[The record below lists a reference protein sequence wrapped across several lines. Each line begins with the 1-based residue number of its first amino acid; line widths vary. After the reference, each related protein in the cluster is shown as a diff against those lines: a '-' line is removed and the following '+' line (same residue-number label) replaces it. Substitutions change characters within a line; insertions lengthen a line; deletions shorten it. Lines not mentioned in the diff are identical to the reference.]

1 MKIKEIKEGLID
13 SGTLIGMPALFIVLA
28 KADEEGTVK
37 GVDELLEAV
46 RNSLKRY
53 VVVSGGMASQLEELK
68 FLLSGIEDLYCRI
81 VIESDGCEALDLDA
95 DLYSIS
101 IGPREAWP
109 TENINAYV
117 SAGRIVELKICLCDE
132 IDVRETLIA
141 LSNHD
146 LPRTAIYFLPAGED
160 LESYRGNA
168 AFLAAECL
176 KYGFRFGERLKFTLE
191 E

>member
-1 MKIKEIKEGLID
+1 MKIKETKEGLID
-13 SGTLIGMPALFIVLA
+13 SGSLIGMPAFFITLTD
-28 KADEEGTVK
+28 ADEKGVQK

-46 RNSLKRY
+46 KNSLKRY
-53 VVVSGGMASQLEELK
+53 VVVSGGMASQSEELK
-68 FLLSGIEDLYCRI
+68 VLLSGIEDLYCRT
-81 VIESDGCEALDLDA
+81 VIESDGSEALDLEA

-109 TENINAYV
+109 TENINVFV
-117 SAGRIVELKICLCDE
+117 SAGRIVELKIYIEDE
-132 IDVRETLIA
+132 IDLRETLIA
-141 LSNHD
+141 LSKHD

-168 AFLAAECL
+168 AFLAGECL
-176 KYGFRFGERLKFTLE
+176 KYGFRLGERLKFTLE